1 MSGNHEL
8 EIRNCK
14 SKGFTIVELL
24 VVITIIGILISLL
37 LPAVQAA
44 REAARRT
51 QCANN
56 LKQIGLATLNYENT
70 WRILPAGAYVA
81 SPDWSDWTVYRG
93 SILIRL
99 LPYIEQQALY
109 DQFDLTRQTGD
120 QTLSGSAT
128 PIGTTIVAAYV
139 CPSDSYPSIITDSN
153 TGYPP
158 AIINRAKH
166 NYAASCGPTA
176 LGANS
181 GCDCET
187 YLTLNQTAASLGVS
201 APMYRPGTNA
211 GVFGR
216 NSVSNPLSSIRDGLS
231 NTILFGEVLPAC
243 SATQRNG
250 GWSASNNGQGLT
262 STLVPINY
270 DTSDDSS
277 PDYCHRSY
285 NWNMELGFK
294 SSHPGGAQFTFG
306 DGSIHFLSENIDY
319 GNYQYLGG
327 KADGQSAR
335 IPD

>member
-1 MSGNHEL
+1 VFVHPPTT
-8 EIRNCK
+8 IRHPPLQRA
-14 SKGFTIVELL
+14 FTLVELL

-44 REAARRT
+44 REAARRA

-70 WRILPAGAYVA
+70 WRMLPAGAYVA
-81 SPDWSDWTVYRG
+81 SPDWSDWSVYRG
-93 SILIRL
+93 SIMIRL
-99 LPYIEQQALY
+99 LPHIEQQALY
-109 DQFDLTRQTGD
+109 NQFDLTRPTDG
-120 QTLSGSAT
+120 QTLSGSTT

-139 CPSDSYPSIITDSN
+139 CPSDTYPSIITGS
-153 TGYPP
+153 
-158 AIINRAKH
+158 NRAKH

-176 LGANS
+176 LSYNG
-181 GCDCET
+181 DCNCAT
-187 YLTLNQTAASLGVS
+187 YATLNQTAASLGVL
-201 APMYRPGTNA
+201 APTYGPGTNA

-231 NTILFGEVLPAC
+231 NTIFFGEVLPAC
-243 SATQRNG
+243 SCHQRNG

-285 NWNMELGFK
+285 NWNLELGFK
-294 SSHPGGAQFTFG
+294 SNHAGGAQFAFG
-306 DGSIHFLSENIDY
+306 DGAIHFLSENIDY
-319 GNYQYLGG
+319 SNYQYLGA
-327 KADGQSAR
+327 KADGKPAQS
-335 IPD
+335 PD